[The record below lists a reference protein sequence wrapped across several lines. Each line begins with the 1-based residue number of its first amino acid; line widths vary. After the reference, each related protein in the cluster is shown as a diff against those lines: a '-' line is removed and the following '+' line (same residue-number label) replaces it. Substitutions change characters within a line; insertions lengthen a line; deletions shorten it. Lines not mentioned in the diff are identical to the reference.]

1 MERLLTT
8 VVCTTENGKAGAN
21 AQKLKPEGGDFFF

>member
-21 AQKLKPEGGDFFF
+21 AEKLRPEGG